1 MVVVT
6 PMIGPEA
13 MVTVGS
19 AARTRAK
26 LGPRAPAQKN
36 KRRML
41 MYTRLVDVM

>member
-6 PMIGPEA
+6 PMIGPDE

-19 AARTRAK
+19 AALTRAE
-26 LGPRAPAQKN
+26 LRPRTPAKKS

-41 MYTRLVDVM
+41 MYTRLVDVI